1 MEEKYSNEE
10 CVAIA
15 SVLSNL
21 VYADYRQKQ
30 GESECLK
37 SCLDEL
43 GFETEGFVPI
53 PRNELPTKAYAT
65 LKQMSEQKKQ
75 VFSRMMTQISRSD
88 SHFGPR
94 ERKFVKEIL
103 EMCEIPFVHK

>member
-15 SVLSNL
+15 SVLCDL

-43 GFETEGFVPI
+43 GFETEGFVLRDLETDVGAEKTGLFSNDDANLALRQPFRS
-53 PRNELPTKAYAT
+53 PR
-65 LKQMSEQKKQ
+65 
-75 VFSRMMTQISRSD
+75 
-88 SHFGPR
+88 
-94 ERKFVKEIL
+94 KEIR
-103 EMCEIPFVHK
+103 